1 MANRRK
7 RRNQVSAKRAAASL
21 DRMAGEI
28 ITRAAFE
35 IVLRLIKRRG
45 LLGIWHLIAQGN
57 DYAIIDGRVM
67 VIVTQPRIHVI
78 GK

>member
-1 MANRRK
+1 MT
-7 RRNQVSAKRAAASL
+7 
-21 DRMAGEI
+21 GEI

-35 IVLRLIKRRG
+35 IALRLIKRRG
-45 LLGIWHLIAQGN
+45 LLSIWHLIIEGN

-67 VIVTQPRIHVI
+67 VIVTRPRIHVI